1 MYYEDVVEVESK
13 INQIKARLKQL
24 EREKRALEA
33 ELERLRRVKHHY
45 KKLYKKEV
53 DIDKA
58 LVQTKQVG
66 P

>member
-1 MYYEDVVEVESK
+1 MYYEDMVQVESK

-33 ELERLRRVKHHY
+33 ELERLKRVKHHY
-45 KKLYKKEV
+45 KKLYKKEA
-53 DIDKA
+53 DINEA

>member
-24 EREKRALEA
+24 EREKRTLEA
-33 ELERLRRVKHHY
+33 ELERLRRVRHHY

>member
-1 MYYEDVVEVESK
+1 MYIENEVETESK

-24 EREKRALEA
+24 EREKHMLEA
-33 ELERLRRVKHHY
+33 ELERLRRIRHHF
-45 KKLYKKEV
+45 KKLNKKEAN
-53 DIDKA
+53 INEA